1 MNGGTITLK
10 ALQQRLLGT
19 QTAFVSYRLPGE
31 TAPESIVSA
40 KGFIEIPHIREVFK
54 GKSGFIMAPFLKS
67 RPPLFLDAELT
78 LSGTQ
83 FTDPGIGRQEASPVP
98 ECRITAPGKEEYIEK
113 LLQVIS
119 GINAGK
125 ADKVVISR
133 PIAAPVA
140 NPELVIPVFEQLCA
154 DYPHA
159 FVYLAWMPGYGLWA
173 GASPE
178 LLLNI
183 ETNKVTTMALA
194 GTRPAAGSGAWG
206 TKEIDEH
213 EWVCRH
219 IEEKLAA
226 SGCNE
231 ISRSETE
238 TMTAGT
244 VVHLKTGFKAIVEN
258 KSKGILPEALH
269 PTPAVCGW
277 PEKAALDIIKNAEN
291 YDRSFYTGFLGPV
304 KSPNQAEFFVNLR
317 CMQIFQDKAIVYAG
331 GGITAASDPLA
342 EWEETVLKSQTMLT
356 VIRKMQNLAYF

>member
-1 MNGGTITLK
+1 MNGGLITLK
-10 ALQQRLLGT
+10 ALQQQLLGT
-19 QTAFVSYRLPGE
+19 QTAFVSYRLPDKRDPE
-31 TAPESIVSA
+31 TIISA
-40 KGFIEIPHIREVFK
+40 GGFYIIPRIREVFN
-54 GKSGFIMAPFLKS
+54 GKPGFIMAPFLKS
-67 RPPLFLDAELT
+67 QPPLFLDAELT

-83 FTDPGIGRQEASPVP
+83 FTNPGIGRQEASPVP

-113 LLQVIS
+113 LRQVIS
-119 GINAGK
+119 GIGSGR

-133 PIAAPVA
+133 PI
-140 NPELVIPVFEQLCA
+140 EIPFREAGLSIPLFEQLCL
-154 DYPHA
+154 DYPSA
-159 FVYLAWMPGYGLWA
+159 FVYLAWMPGNGLWT

-194 GTRPAAGSGAWG
+194 GTRPTAGSGAWG

-238 TMTAGT
+238 TITAGMAG
-244 VVHLKTGFKAIVEN
+244 HLKTGFKAIIEDNN
-258 KSKGILPEALH
+258 KGKLLDALH

-277 PEKAALDIIKNAEN
+277 PENPALDMIKNAEN
-291 YDRSFYTGFLGPV
+291 YDRGFYTGFLGPV

-331 GGITAASDPLA
+331 GGITAASDPEA
-342 EWEETVLKSQTMLT
+342 EWEETVLKSRTMLT
-356 VIRKMQNLAYF
+356 AIGKIQNLAYF